1 MCGAA
6 TKLHEWAKPALCVC
20 VLRFHYKLFIV
31 QIIFYPIREE
41 CSLLHVK
48 MTINSSLY
56 PAMHTSRLLDVAQ
69 PLVTRML
76 SQFFF
81 SFKFHWTGHR
91 HFFFFLHWWRYHLLL
106 SSPFTFNAMQ
116 KYVCMIERCRLL
128 FALPWSALSS
138 DISIGVQHT
147 VTHIFYKNI
156 LSQLERCCVRLSSRL
171 MKYSW
176 LMDVTSW

>member
-31 QIIFYPIREE
+31 QIVFYPIREE

-69 PLVTRML
+69 PLVTRVL

-81 SFKFHWTGHR
+81 SFKFHWTRHR
-91 HFFFFLHWWRYHLLL
+91 HFFFTGDVIIPFWACLSHSMLCRNMCVWLRDVVYSLPFLDQLWVRISPLEFNTPWRIYFIKIFYL
-106 SSPFTFNAMQ
+106 N
-116 KYVCMIERCRLL
+116 
-128 FALPWSALSS
+128 SS
-138 DISIGVQHT
+138 DV
-147 VTHIFYKNI
+147 VCAWA
-156 LSQLERCCVRLSSRL
+156 L
-171 MKYSW
+171 
-176 LMDVTSW
+176 D